1 MYCRFLREPWA
12 CAVYHDRFSDLR
24 EEVRETLSL
33 QQLTPGGAPSEVN
46 QHQPAME
53 VQYILSQVQW

>member
-1 MYCRFLREPWA
+1 M
-12 CAVYHDRFSDLR
+12 YHDRFSDLR

-46 QHQPAME
+46 QHQPAAE
-53 VQYILSQVQW
+53 VQYILSLVQW